1 MNLLIFGLNY
11 DNFSDIEKEIF
22 WQLKSYI
29 LNKIPT
35 IIFENRRVNNDSPK
49 LKRSLYQPEKLTFLT
64 SKRPKTNYDHETA
77 EGFNQ
82 FNIKKYRKICHK
94 IERRISKSIV
104 LNELNNYLED
114 N

>member
-35 IIFENRRVNNDSPK
+35 IIFENKSVNNDSPK
-49 LKRSLYQPEKLTFLT
+49 LKRSFNDTKCSNKDKDFWLRRPLNYQSATKHNK
-64 SKRPKTNYDHETA
+64 KRC
-77 EGFNQ
+77 
-82 FNIKKYRKICHK
+82 IK
-94 IERRISKSIV
+94 IERQISKSIV
-104 LNELNNYLED
+104 LNELNNYLEE